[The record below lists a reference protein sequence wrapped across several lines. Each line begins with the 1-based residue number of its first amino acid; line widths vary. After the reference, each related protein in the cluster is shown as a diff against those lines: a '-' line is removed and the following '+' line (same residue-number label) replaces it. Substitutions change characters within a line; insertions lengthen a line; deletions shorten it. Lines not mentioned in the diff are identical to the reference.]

1 MRAGT
6 KLARPEWAVQIE
18 RLRERLH
25 LNQAG
30 LARLL
35 NVSPMAVSR
44 WERAVNEPEAA
55 FYIHM
60 GTLAGDPDCW
70 YFWQRAGLPAS
81 DLKRALRKSKA
92 TRTAQTAG
100 EELEDQ
106 AVPLLGLTAGTSGTG
121 DNDPNLEQRPAIGKV
136 TAPGDWSEN
145 RQSVRALRVAG
156 DGMAPA
162 ITDGSV
168 VAVDL
173 SQFDPAKFNNAVVL
187 AWHKDFGL
195 LIRRLKKFGAAE
207 VLVADADRSGSNTLT
222 LDRNWRILGRIVWWL
237 SRPKSNS

>member
-55 FYIHM
+55 YYIHM
-60 GTLAGDPDCW
+60 GTLSGDPDCW

-81 DLKRALRKSKA
+81 DLKRALRKSK
-92 TRTAQTAG
+92 TARAPQSVV
-100 EELEDQ
+100 EELENH
-106 AVPLLGLTAGTSGTG
+106 AVPLLGVTAGTTSAGE
-121 DNDPNLEQRPAIGKV
+121 NIPNVDQSPVIAKV
-136 TAPGDWSEN
+136 MAPNEWNEN
-145 RQSVRALRVAG
+145 HQSIRCIRLAG
-156 DGMAPA
+156 DGMAPLIA
-162 ITDGSV
+162 AGSI

-173 SQFDPAKFNNAVVL
+173 SQFGSTKVDNSIVL

-195 LIRRLKKFGAAE
+195 LVRRIKKFGAAE
-207 VLVADADRSGSNTLT
+207 VLVTEGDHGGPGTLS
-222 LDRNWRILGRIVWWL
+222 LDRNWRILGRIVWWI
-237 SRPKSNS
+237 SRPK

>member
-6 KLARPEWAVQIE
+6 RLARPEWATQIE
-18 RLRERLH
+18 HLREHLH

-55 FYIHM
+55 YYIHM

-81 DLKRALRKSKA
+81 DLRRALRKSKP
-92 TRTAQTAG
+92 TRPPHGTV
-100 EELEDQ
+100 EELEKF
-106 AVPLLGLTAGTSGTG
+106 AVPLLGVMAGTTAVG
-121 DNDPNLEQRPAIGKV
+121 DNDPNLEQCPVVAKIIAPA
-136 TAPGDWSEN
+136 DWSEN
-145 RQSVRALRVAG
+145 LQSTRCLRITG
-156 DGMAPA
+156 EGMAPQ
-162 ITDGSV
+162 ISDGSV

-173 SQFDPAKFNNAVVL
+173 SHFDPAKLNNFIVL

-195 LIRRLKKFGAAE
+195 LVRRLKRFGAAE
-207 VLVADADRSGSNTLT
+207 VLVADADRSGTSSLT
-222 LDRNWRILGRIVWWL
+222 LDRNWRILGRVVWWI
-237 SRPKSNS
+237 SRPK

>member
-1 MRAGT
+1 MRAGA

-55 FYIHM
+55 YYIHM

-81 DLKRALRKSKA
+81 DLKRALRKSK
-92 TRTAQTAG
+92 TAKAPQAAVTD
-100 EELEDQ
+100 LEHY
-106 AVPLLGLTAGTSGTG
+106 AVPVVALIAGTSLPG
-121 DNDPNLEQRPAIGKV
+121 DNNPNVEQSPAVAKV
-136 TAPGDWSEN
+136 VAPSEWTEN
-145 RQSVRALRVAG
+145 VQNLRCLRVKG
-156 DGMAPA
+156 EGMAPT
-162 ITDGSV
+162 ITDGSM
-168 VAVDL
+168 VAVDF
-173 SQFDPAKFNNAVVL
+173 SQFHAARLSNTIVL
-187 AWHKDFGL
+187 AWHKDYGL
-195 LIRRLKKFGAAE
+195 LVRRLKKGGAGD
-207 VLVADADRSGSNTLT
+207 VLVSDADPTGAHALAF
-222 LDRNWRILGRIVWWL
+222 DHNWRILGRVTWWL
-237 SRPKSNS
+237 SRPR

>member
-6 KLARPEWAVQIE
+6 RLARPEWAIQIE

-55 FYIHM
+55 YYIHM

-92 TRTAQTAG
+92 TKTPPAAV
-100 EELEDQ
+100 EELEKL
-106 AVPLLGLTAGTSGTG
+106 AVPLLGLSAGTNGVG
-121 DNDPNLEQRPAIGKV
+121 DNDPNVEQSAVIGKV
-136 TAPGDWSEN
+136 MAPQDWSEN
-145 RQSVRALRVAG
+145 RQSIRCLRISG
-156 DGMAPA
+156 EGMAPLLS
-162 ITDGSV
+162 DGSV
-168 VAVDL
+168 VAVDV
-173 SQFDPAKFNNAVVL
+173 SQFDPARLGNSVVL
-187 AWHKDFGL
+187 AWHKDHGL
-195 LIRRLKKFGAAE
+195 LVRRLKKFGAAE
-207 VLVADADRSGSNTLT
+207 VLVADADRSGANTLT

-237 SRPKSNS
+237 SRPK

>member
-1 MRAGT
+1 MRAAT
-6 KLARPEWAVQIE
+6 KLARPEWAIQIE

-81 DLKRALRKSKA
+81 DLKRALRKSKSA
-92 TRTAQTAG
+92 KSPHAAV
-100 EELEDQ
+100 EELEGKSI
-106 AVPLLGLTAGTSGTG
+106 PLLALTAATTGVG
-121 DNDPNLEQRPAIGKV
+121 DNDPNLEQSPVIAKV
-136 TAPGDWSEN
+136 MAPVDWSEN
-145 RQSVRALRVAG
+145 RDSIRALRVSG
-156 DGMAPA
+156 DGMSPV
-162 ITDGSV
+162 ICDGSI
-168 VAVDL
+168 VAADL
-173 SQFDPAKFNNAVVL
+173 SQFDPAKLNNMVVL
-187 AWHKDFGL
+187 AWHKDSGL
-195 LIRRLKKFGAAE
+195 VVRRIKKFGTTE
-207 VLVADADRSGSNTLT
+207 VLVADSDRSGSNTLT

-237 SRPKSNS
+237 SRPK

>member
-6 KLARPEWAVQIE
+6 RLARPDWALQIE
-18 RLRERLH
+18 KLRERLH

-55 FYIHM
+55 YYIHM
-60 GTLAGDPDCW
+60 GTLSGDPDCW

-81 DLKRALRKSKA
+81 DLKRALRKSRNSKSPQA
-92 TRTAQTAG
+92 AVA
-100 EELEDQ
+100 ELENQ
-106 AVPLLGLTAGTSGTG
+106 SVPLLGVKAGTSDAG
-121 DNDPNLEQRPAIGKV
+121 DNDPNLER
-136 TAPGDWSEN
+136 APVVARVMAPSDWSDN
-145 RQSVRALRVAG
+145 KQSVRCVRIAG
-156 DGMAPA
+156 DGMSPL
-162 ITDGSV
+162 ISDGSV

-173 SQFDPAKFNNAVVL
+173 SQFDQAKLSNMIVL

-195 LIRRLKKFGAAE
+195 LIRRLKRFGAAE
-207 VLVADADRSGSNTLT
+207 VLVADADRSETSTLA
-222 LDRNWRILGRIVWWL
+222 LDHNWRILGRVMWWL
-237 SRPKSNS
+237 SQPR

>member
-55 FYIHM
+55 YYIHM
-60 GTLAGDPDCW
+60 GTLSGDPDCW

-92 TRTAQTAG
+92 SRSLHNAV
-100 EELEDQ
+100 EDVESF
-106 AVPLLGLTAGTSGTG
+106 AVPVLDLAAGTSMPG
-121 DNDPNLEQRPAIGKV
+121 DNDSNLEQSAAVSKIM
-136 TAPGDWSEN
+136 APGNWSQN
-145 RQSVRALRVAG
+145 QQSLRCLRVRG
-156 DGMAPA
+156 EGMAPQ
-162 ITDGSV
+162 ITDGSI
-168 VAVDL
+168 VAIDL
-173 SQFDPAKFNNAVVL
+173 SQIDASKLFESVVL
-187 AWHKDFGL
+187 AWHKEHGL
-195 LIRRLKKFGAAE
+195 LLRRLKDSARRKPWSA
-207 VLVADADRSGSNTLT
+207 T
-222 LDRNWRILGRIVWWL
+222 RIKPAKTR
-237 SRPKSNS
+237 

>member
-6 KLARPEWAVQIE
+6 KLARPEWAVHIE

-55 FYIHM
+55 YYIHM

-81 DLKRALRKSKA
+81 DLKRALRKSKPA
-92 TRTAQTAG
+92 RPAHPAVA
-100 EELEDQ
+100 EPAEA
-106 AVPLLGLTAGTSGTG
+106 AVPLLDVKAGTIAAG
-121 DNDPNLEQRPAIGKV
+121 DNTPNLEQSQPVARLS
-136 TAPGDWSEN
+136 APGSWSEN
-145 RQSVRALRVAG
+145 KQSIRCVHVTG
-156 DGMAPA
+156 NGMSPL
-162 ITDGSV
+162 IRDGSIA
-168 VAVDL
+168 AVDL
-173 SQFDPAKFNNAVVL
+173 SQFDSARLTDSVVL

-195 LIRRLKKFGAAE
+195 MIRRLKKFGAAE
-207 VLVADADRSGSNTLT
+207 VLVAESDPSGAATVT
-222 LDRNWRILGRIVWWL
+222 LDRNWRILGRVIWWM
-237 SRPKSNS
+237 SQPQ

>member
-6 KLARPEWAVQIE
+6 RLARPEWATQIE

-55 FYIHM
+55 YYIHM
-60 GTLAGDPDCW
+60 GTLSGDPDCW

-81 DLKRALRKSKA
+81 DLKRALRKS
-92 TRTAQTAG
+92 RTNKSPQAAVA
-100 EELEDQ
+100 ELENL
-106 AVPLLGLTAGTSGTG
+106 AVPLLGVKAGTTEPG
-121 DNDPNLEQRPAIGKV
+121 DNDPNIDRSPIVARV
-136 TAPGDWSEN
+136 MAPSNWSDN
-145 RQSVRALRVAG
+145 KQSVRCVRIVG
-156 DGMAPA
+156 EGMAPL
-162 ITDGSV
+162 ISDGSV

-173 SQFDPAKFNNAVVL
+173 SQFDSAKLSNMIVL
-187 AWHKDFGL
+187 AWHKDHGL
-195 LIRRLKKFGAAE
+195 LVRRLKKFGAAE
-207 VLVADADRSGSNTLT
+207 VLVADADRNEASTLT
-222 LDRNWRILGRIVWWL
+222 LDRNWRVLGRAVWWL
-237 SRPKSNS
+237 SQAT

>member
-18 RLRERLH
+18 RLRQRLR

-44 WERAVNEPEAA
+44 WERAVNEPEASY
-55 FYIHM
+55 YIHM

-81 DLKRALRKSKA
+81 DLKRALRKSRA
-92 TRTAQTAG
+92 NRTPHSA
-100 EELEDQ
+100 LEDLESHS
-106 AVPLLGLTAGTSGTG
+106 VPLLGLTAGTDRAG
-121 DNDPNLEQRPAIGKV
+121 DNEANVEQSPAVAKLM
-136 TAPGDWSEN
+136 APAGWNDH
-145 RQSVRALRVAG
+145 QDSVRCLRVSG
-156 DGMAPA
+156 DGMAPL
-162 ITDGSV
+162 IGDGSI
-168 VAVDL
+168 VAADL
-173 SQFDPAKFNNAVVL
+173 AEFDRPKLYNFIVL

-195 LIRRLKKFGAAE
+195 MVRRLKKFGAAE
-207 VLVADADRSGSNTLT
+207 VLVADADHEGNPIT
-222 LDRNWRILGRIVWWL
+222 LDRNWRILGRIIWWL
-237 SRPKSNS
+237 SRSK

>member
-6 KLARPEWAVQIE
+6 RLARPEWATQIE

-55 FYIHM
+55 YYIHM
-60 GTLAGDPDCW
+60 GTLSGDPDCW

-81 DLKRALRKSKA
+81 DLKRALRKSRNSKSPQA
-92 TRTAQTAG
+92 AVA
-100 EELEDQ
+100 ELENFS
-106 AVPLLGLTAGTSGTG
+106 VPLLGVRAGTLEPG
-121 DNDPNLEQRPAIGKV
+121 DNDPNIERSPMVARIM
-136 TAPGDWSEN
+136 APSDWSEN
-145 RQSVRALRVAG
+145 RESVRCVRVVG
-156 DGMAPA
+156 EGMAPL
-162 ITDGSV
+162 ISDGSV

-173 SQFDPAKFNNAVVL
+173 SQFDAAKLNNMIVL
-187 AWHKDFGL
+187 AWHKDHGL
-195 LIRRLKKFGAAE
+195 LIRRLKRFGAAE
-207 VLVADADRSGSNTLT
+207 VLVADADRNEASTLT
-222 LDRNWRILGRIVWWL
+222 LDRNWRVLGRAVWWL
-237 SRPKSNS
+237 SQAT

>member
-55 FYIHM
+55 YYIHM
-60 GTLAGDPDCW
+60 GTLSGDPDCW

-81 DLKRALRKSKA
+81 DLKRALRKSK
-92 TRTAQTAG
+92 TARAPHSVV
-100 EELEDQ
+100 EELENH
-106 AVPLLGLTAGTSGTG
+106 AVPLLAVTAGTTSAGE
-121 DNDPNLEQRPAIGKV
+121 NIPNIDQSPVIAKV
-136 TAPGDWSEN
+136 MAPNDWSEN
-145 RQSVRALRVAG
+145 HQSIRCIRVAG
-156 DGMAPA
+156 DGMAPL
-162 ITDGSV
+162 ITDGSL

-173 SQFDPAKFNNAVVL
+173 AQFGPTKLDNSIVL

-195 LIRRLKKFGAAE
+195 LVRRIKKFGATE
-207 VLVADADRSGSNTLT
+207 VLVTESDRSGTSTHS
-222 LDRNWRILGRIVWWL
+222 LDRNWRILGRIVWWI
-237 SRPKSNS
+237 SRPK

>member
-1 MRAGT
+1 MRAGA

-55 FYIHM
+55 YYIHM

-81 DLKRALRKSKA
+81 DLKRALRKSKTAKVAQA
-92 TRTAQTAG
+92 TVTD
-100 EELEDQ
+100 LEHY
-106 AVPLLGLTAGTSGTG
+106 AVPVVALTAGTSLPG
-121 DNDPNLEQRPAIGKV
+121 DSDPNIEQNPAVAKV
-136 TAPGDWSEN
+136 MVPPEWTEN
-145 RQSVRALRVAG
+145 VQNLRCLRVKG
-156 DGMAPA
+156 EGMAPA
-162 ITDGSV
+162 IVDGSI

-173 SQFDPAKFNNAVVL
+173 TQFHPAKLSNTAVL

-195 LIRRLKKFGAAE
+195 TVRRLKKIGASD
-207 VLVADADRSGSNTLT
+207 VLVSDADPTGANALT
-222 LDRNWRILGRIVWWL
+222 LDHNWRILGRVAWWL
-237 SRPKSNS
+237 SRPR

>member
-1 MRAGT
+1 MRAGA

-81 DLKRALRKSKA
+81 DLKRALRKSK
-92 TRTAQTAG
+92 TARAPQTAVTD
-100 EELEDQ
+100 LEHY
-106 AVPLLGLTAGTSGTG
+106 AVPVIALTAGTSLPG
-121 DNDPNLEQRPAIGKV
+121 DSDPNVEQSPTVAKV
-136 TAPGDWSEN
+136 MAPPEWTDN
-145 RQSVRALRVAG
+145 VQNVRCLRVKG
-156 DGMAPA
+156 EGMAPT
-162 ITDGSV
+162 ISDGSL
-168 VAVDL
+168 VAVDV
-173 SQFDPAKFNNAVVL
+173 SQFHVARLTNAIVL
-187 AWHKDFGL
+187 AWHKDYGL
-195 LIRRLKKFGAAE
+195 LVRRLKRAGAAD
-207 VLVADADRSGSNTLT
+207 VLVSDADPTGANALT
-222 LDRNWRILGRIVWWL
+222 FDPNWRILGRVTWWL
-237 SRPKSNS
+237 SRAR

>member
-1 MRAGT
+1 MRAGA

-55 FYIHM
+55 YYIHM

-92 TRTAQTAG
+92 AKTS
-100 EELEDQ
+100 Q
-106 AVPLLGLTAGTSGTG
+106 ATVTDPEQYAVSVVALTAGTS
-121 DNDPNLEQRPAIGKV
+121 L
-136 TAPGDWSEN
+136 PGDSNPNVEHSPAVAKVMAPAEWTESAQN
-145 RQSVRALRVAG
+145 VRCLRVKG
-156 DGMAPA
+156 EGMAPS
-162 ITDGSV
+162 ITDGSI
-168 VAVDL
+168 VAVDV
-173 SQFDPAKFNNAVVL
+173 SQFHPAKLGNAAVL

-195 LIRRLKKFGAAE
+195 MVRRLKRMGGGDA
-207 VLVADADRSGSNTLT
+207 LVSDADATGANALT
-222 LDRNWRILGRIVWWL
+222 LDHNWRILGRVIWWL
-237 SRPKSNS
+237 SRPR

>member
-6 KLARPEWAVQIE
+6 KLARPEWAIQIE

-44 WERAVNEPEAA
+44 WERAVNEPEAGY
-55 FYIHM
+55 YIHM

-81 DLKRALRKSKA
+81 DIKRALRKTKTHRSSQIGGA
-92 TRTAQTAG
+92 EA
-100 EELEDQ
+100 EDNS
-106 AVPLLGLTAGTSGTG
+106 VPLLAVTAGTTGSG
-121 DNDPNLEQRPAIGKV
+121 DNAPNLEQSPV
-136 TAPGDWSEN
+136 TAKLAAPSDWSEN
-145 RQSVRALRVAG
+145 RQSLRCIRVAG
-156 DGMAPA
+156 DGMAPL
-162 ITDGSV
+162 ISDGSI

-173 SQFDPAKFNNAVVL
+173 SQFDAAKLDNSMVL

-195 LIRRLKKFGAAE
+195 MIRRLKKFGAAE
-207 VLVADADRSGSNTLT
+207 VLVAEADRTGASTIT
-222 LDRNWRILGRIVWWL
+222 LDRNWRILGRVTWWM
-237 SRPKSNS
+237 SRPK

>member
-1 MRAGT
+1 MRAGA

-60 GTLAGDPDCW
+60 GTLSGDPDCW

-81 DLKRALRKSKA
+81 DLKRALRKSRSPRNA
-92 TRTAQTAG
+92 NTQAQDIETQSVA
-100 EELEDQ
+100 
-106 AVPLLGLTAGTSGTG
+106 LLGVAAGTSGPG
-121 DNDPNLEQRPAIGKV
+121 DNNPNLEQIPAVAKLM
-136 TAPGDWSEN
+136 APKDWSE
-145 RQSVRALRVAG
+145 
-156 DGMAPA
+156 
-162 ITDGSV
+162 
-168 VAVDL
+168 
-173 SQFDPAKFNNAVVL
+173 
-187 AWHKDFGL
+187 
-195 LIRRLKKFGAAE
+195 
-207 VLVADADRSGSNTLT
+207 
-222 LDRNWRILGRIVWWL
+222 
-237 SRPKSNS
+237 

>member
-55 FYIHM
+55 YYIHM

-81 DLKRALRKSKA
+81 DLKRALRK
-92 TRTAQTAG
+92 TRAHRSGQTEPPSAP
-100 EELEDQ
+100 EVS
-106 AVPLLGLTAGTSGTG
+106 VPLLALTAGTVSAG
-121 DNDPNLEQRPAIGKV
+121 DNTPNLEQAPAVAKLA
-136 TAPGDWSEN
+136 APGDWSQN
-145 RQSVRALRVAG
+145 DQSLRCLRVAG
-156 DGMAPA
+156 DGMAPLIA
-162 ITDGSV
+162 DGSI

-173 SQFDPAKFNNAVVL
+173 SQFEPAKLSNAVVL
-187 AWHKDFGL
+187 AWHKDYGL
-195 LIRRLKKFGAAE
+195 MLRRLKRFGA
-207 VLVADADRSGSNTLT
+207 
-222 LDRNWRILGRIVWWL
+222 
-237 SRPKSNS
+237 

>member
-6 KLARPEWAVQIE
+6 RLARPEWATQIE

-55 FYIHM
+55 YYIHM
-60 GTLAGDPDCW
+60 GTLSGDPDCW

-81 DLKRALRKSKA
+81 DLKRALRKS
-92 TRTAQTAG
+92 RTNKSPQAAVA
-100 EELEDQ
+100 ELENL
-106 AVPLLGLTAGTSGTG
+106 AVPLLGVKAGTTEPG
-121 DNDPNLEQRPAIGKV
+121 DNDPNIDRSPIVARV
-136 TAPGDWSEN
+136 MAPSDWSDN
-145 RQSVRALRVAG
+145 KQSVRCLRVVG
-156 DGMAPA
+156 EGMAPL
-162 ITDGSV
+162 ISDGSV

-173 SQFDPAKFNNAVVL
+173 SQFDSTKLNNMIVL
-187 AWHKDFGL
+187 AWHKDHGL
-195 LIRRLKKFGAAE
+195 LVRRLKRFGAAE
-207 VLVADADRSGSNTLT
+207 VLVADADRSEASALT
-222 LDRNWRILGRIVWWL
+222 LDRNWRVLGRVVWWL
-237 SRPKSNS
+237 SQAK

>member
-6 KLARPEWAVQIE
+6 RLARPEWATQIE

-55 FYIHM
+55 YYIHM
-60 GTLAGDPDCW
+60 GTLSGDPDCW

-81 DLKRALRKSKA
+81 DLKRALRKS
-92 TRTAQTAG
+92 RTNKSPQAAVA
-100 EELEDQ
+100 ELENL
-106 AVPLLGLTAGTSGTG
+106 AVPLLGVKAGTTEPG
-121 DNDPNLEQRPAIGKV
+121 DNDPNIDRSPIVARV
-136 TAPGDWSEN
+136 MAPSNWSDN
-145 RQSVRALRVAG
+145 KQSVRCVRIVG
-156 DGMAPA
+156 EGMAPL
-162 ITDGSV
+162 ISDGSV

-173 SQFDPAKFNNAVVL
+173 SQFDSAKLSNMIVL
-187 AWHKDFGL
+187 AWHKDHGL
-195 LIRRLKKFGAAE
+195 LVRRLKKFGAAE
-207 VLVADADRSGSNTLT
+207 VLVADADRNEASTLT
-222 LDRNWRILGRIVWWL
+222 VDHNWRVLGRVVWWL
-237 SRPKSNS
+237 SQAK

>member
-81 DLKRALRKSKA
+81 DLKRVLRKSKTGRNQA
-92 TRTAQTAG
+92 AL
-100 EELEDQ
+100 EEVEAH
-106 AVPLLGLTAGTSGTG
+106 AVPLLGLTAASTGVG
-121 DNDPNLEQRPAIGKV
+121 DNDPNLEHSPATGKV
-136 TAPGDWSEN
+136 MAPGPWTEN
-145 RQSVRALRVAG
+145 HQSLRALRVVG
-156 DGMAPA
+156 EGMAPA
-162 ITDGSV
+162 ITDGSI

-173 SQFDPAKFNNAVVL
+173 SQFDPTRFNNAVVL

-195 LIRRLKKFGAAE
+195 VVRRLKKFGAAE
-207 VLVADADRSGSNTLT
+207 VLVADADRSASNALT
-222 LDRNWRILGRIVWWL
+222 LDRNWRILGRVVWWL
-237 SRPKSNS
+237 SRPK